1 MGQQIPDPLPIMGD
15 CHQFQLAEVVV
26 GDEIVD
32 LHLEVFEG
40 EFVARDDEGAHDAE
54 EDGMD
59 LAVGVVEPVTAEHFS
74 LVVGNI
80 P

>member
-40 EFVARDDEGAHDAE
+40 KFVARDDKGAHNAE
-54 EDGMD
+54 EDRVD
-59 LAVGVVEPVTAEHFS
+59 LAVGVVEPVAAENFS
-74 LVVGNI
+74 LVI
-80 P
+80 